1 MTLDKLSWGHRTN
14 AKLADYLTSTE
25 LISEL
30 VVTVSC
36 GGNLLV
42 NVGPNKAGI
51 IEPIFVER
59 LSDMGRYRFLDSI
72 PKHFFFIIK
81 ICTM

>member
-1 MTLDKLSWGHRTN
+1 MFLIGVLQLHKWENAMTLDKQSWGHRTN
-14 AKLADYLTSTE
+14 AKLADFLTSTE
-25 LISEL
+25 LITEL
-30 VVTVSC
+30 VGTVSC

-59 LSDMGRYRFLDSI
+59 LLDMGR
-72 PKHFFFIIK
+72 
-81 ICTM
+81 